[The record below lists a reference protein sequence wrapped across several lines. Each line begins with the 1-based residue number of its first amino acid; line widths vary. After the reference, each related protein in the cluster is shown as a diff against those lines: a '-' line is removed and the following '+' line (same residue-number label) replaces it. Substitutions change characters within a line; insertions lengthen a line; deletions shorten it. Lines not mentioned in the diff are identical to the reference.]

1 MEKGF
6 NFKGQSGPL
15 GPAAIIMG
23 KRKGNLP
30 AVYEDAPNALEL
42 EDIQLSKRAFDAL
55 SKDPDVNARYT
66 SFKESKVDPNKL
78 KKFIFNKYD
87 LTISDVSSTIIAAMC
102 KIFVGEVIEEAREM
116 MSKDEK
122 GGAVTPEYL
131 ALAHKEVSKQ
141 FKELYGDN
149 KYFCK

>member
-1 MEKGF
+1 
-6 NFKGQSGPL
+6 
-15 GPAAIIMG
+15 MG
-23 KRKGNLP
+23 KKKPNIP
-30 AVYEDAPNALEL
+30 VTYEETTNTLEL
-42 EDIQLSKRAFDAL
+42 EDIQLSKRAFDTL
-55 SKDPDVNARYT
+55 SKDPEVNSRYT

-102 KIFVGEVIEEAREM
+102 KIFVGEVVEEAREM

-122 GGAVTPEYL
+122 GGPITPEYL
-131 ALAHKEVSKQ
+131 ALAHKEVTKQ
-141 FKELYGDN
+141 FKELYEDN

>member
-1 MEKGF
+1 
-6 NFKGQSGPL
+6 
-15 GPAAIIMG
+15 MG
-23 KRKGNLP
+23 RNKAKIPITWDENT
-30 AVYEDAPNALEL
+30 NTLEL
-42 EDIQLSKRAFDAL
+42 EDVQLSKRAFDTL

-102 KIFVGEVIEEAREM
+102 KIFVGELIEEARET
-116 MSKDEK
+116 MSNDQKA
-122 GGAVTPEYL
+122 GPITPEHLVL
-131 ALAHKEVSKQ
+131 AQKEITKQ
-141 FKELYGDN
+141 FKELYQDN

>member
-1 MEKGF
+1 
-6 NFKGQSGPL
+6 
-15 GPAAIIMG
+15 MG
-23 KRKGNLP
+23 KRKGAMP
-30 AVYEDAPNALEL
+30 ISYEEPSNALEL

-55 SKDPDVNARYT
+55 SKDPEVSSRYT
-66 SFKESKVDPNKL
+66 SFKETKVDPNKL

-122 GGAVTPEYL
+122 GGPVTSEYL
-131 ALAHKEVSKQ
+131 VLAHKEVTKQ
-141 FKELYGDN
+141 FKELYEDN